1 MVTHCFEWQPH
12 ELVSRDSWVNTT
24 PLPGSA
30 GMGRASSGAGLV
42 LAQEVRLGRGLS
54 DLHAGVA
61 FFQGIIKLFEIR

>member
-1 MVTHCFEWQPH
+1 
-12 ELVSRDSWVNTT
+12 
-24 PLPGSA
+24 
-30 GMGRASSGAGLV
+30 MGRASSGAGLV